1 MQMEGKQRQRE
12 HSEINQRLG
21 KYTLSYVEQGSELQR
36 ASQHKAIQ
44 TGKERKNYCLLINNF

>member
-1 MQMEGKQRQRE
+1 MEGKQRQRE